1 MTVGHS
7 NTNNLS
13 SPSNMGQAEILLAS
27 GGVSSILSPSDVT
40 QYDIDLAPGGVSSI
54 SSVAGAATIV
64 GEDGN
69 KVEYLGT
76 PPSVTLEHA
85 GMSEPYVFLFY
96 GTAPANLVPTG
107 ITEDIPRLFVDGS
120 NLLKSGGKWDLSRTY
135 SGGATDDI
143 AGSETGLEPDLDSPI
158 TAMGNVQNLQ
168 TPLIAEQ
175 FSITIPATNLGLNI
189 ISPNVG
195 KWVGQDGLPLLFTGV
210 SDDRAIAEHI
220 REDDDEEEVVS
231 TTQIWF

>member
-13 SPSNMGQAEILLAS
+13 SPSNMGQAEILLVS
-27 GGVSSILSPSDVT
+27 GGLSSISSPPDVS
-40 QYDIDLAPGGVSSI
+40 QYAFDFISGGVSSI

-69 KVEYLGT
+69 KIEYLGT
-76 PPSVTLEHA
+76 PPPETLEHA
-85 GMSEPYVFLFY
+85 GMYEPYVPLFH
-96 GTAPANLVPTG
+96 GTTPANIVPTE
-107 ITEDIPRLFVDGS
+107 ITENIPRLFVDGS

-135 SGGATDDI
+135 SGGATDDV

-158 TAMGNVQNLQ
+158 TAMGSVQNLQ
-168 TPLIAEQ
+168 PILTADQ
-175 FSITIPATNLGLNI
+175 FSITIPTTNLGLNI

-220 REDDDEEEVVS
+220 REDDDDEEVVS

>member
-13 SPSNMGQAEILLAS
+13 SPSNMGQAEILL
-27 GGVSSILSPSDVT
+27 VS
-40 QYDIDLAPGGVSSI
+40 GGVSSI
-54 SSVAGAATIV
+54 SSVVGAATIV
-64 GEDGN
+64 AEDGN
-69 KVEYLGT
+69 KIEYLGT
-76 PPSVTLEHA
+76 TPPATLEHA
-85 GMSEPYVFLFY
+85 GQNVPWVPLFH

-107 ITEDIPRLFVDGS
+107 ITENIPRLFAGGS
-120 NLLKSGGKWDLSRTY
+120 NVVKSGGKWNLSRTY
-135 SGGATDDI
+135 SGGATDDV
-143 AGSETGLEPDLDSPI
+143 AGSETGLDPNLDSPI
-158 TAMGNVQNLQ
+158 TAMGNIQNLQ
-168 TPLIAEQ
+168 PMLAAER
-175 FSITIPATNLGLNI
+175 FEITIPTSNLGLNI

-210 SDDRAIAEHI
+210 SDDRAIAEHV

>member
-7 NTNNLS
+7 NTNNLN

-27 GGVSSILSPSDVT
+27 S
-40 QYDIDLAPGGVSSI
+40 GVSSI

-76 PPSVTLEHA
+76 PPSATLEHA

-96 GTAPANLVPTG
+96 GTSPANLVPTE

-158 TAMGNVQNLQ
+158 TAMGSVQNLQ

-175 FSITIPATNLGLNI
+175 FSITIPTSNLGLNI

-220 REDDDEEEVVS
+220 REDDEEEVVS